1 MSRFARLVLTVT
13 STAFLAVACE
23 DPLANPEDAAAARA
37 HLENLLDVME
47 ANSIN
52 RNRITW
58 AEFRTT
64 VLAAAPD
71 PQDIGETFDAIYV
84 ALGLLGDNHSSYT
97 GPANYPIT
105 IRNSR
110 ITCTAPLVPQAEVP
124 QDIGYVRVA
133 GFSGAA
139 ALATSYARSVQL
151 SIRNEDAAHPIAW
164 IVDLRGNSGG
174 NMWPM
179 IAGLGPILGERI
191 LGYFIDPDGVE
202 SRWEYRGGLSILGGL
217 TMQAVTD
224 PYTLASPE
232 PKVAVLTD
240 GNVASSGEAT
250 AIAFKGRPNTRFFG
264 AATCGLST
272 ANEPFMVDGAT
283 LTLTVSTIADRN
295 KVAYGDTL
303 PPDEVIMDNTELL
316 NRAISWI
323 RGG

>member
-1 MSRFARLVLTVT
+1 
-13 STAFLAVACE
+13 
-23 DPLANPEDAAAARA
+23 
-37 HLENLLDVME
+37 
-47 ANSIN
+47 
-52 RNRITW
+52 
-58 AEFRTT
+58 
-64 VLAAAPD
+64 
-71 PQDIGETFDAIYV
+71 
-84 ALGLLGDNHSSYT
+84 
-97 GPANYPIT
+97 
-105 IRNSR
+105 
-110 ITCTAPLVPQAEVP
+110 
-124 QDIGYVRVA
+124 
-133 GFSGAA
+133 
-139 ALATSYARSVQL
+139 
-151 SIRNEDAAHPIAW
+151 
-164 IVDLRGNSGG
+164 
-174 NMWPM
+174 
-179 IAGLGPILGERI
+179 
-191 LGYFIDPDGVE
+191 
-202 SRWEYRGGLSILGGL
+202 
-217 TMQAVTD
+217 MQAVTD